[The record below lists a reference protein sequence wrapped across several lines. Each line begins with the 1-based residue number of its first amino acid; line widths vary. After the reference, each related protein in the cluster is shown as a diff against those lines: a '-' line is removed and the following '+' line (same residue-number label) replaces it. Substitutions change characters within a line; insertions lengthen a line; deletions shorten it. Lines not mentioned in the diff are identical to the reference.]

1 MDRQENM
8 FRRPAAV
15 QQGAMEGA
23 HVGEVLVLLLLIVAA
38 VTEVVATMEIG
49 LEEVEEGLLPRTV
62 VGPKEG
68 GLSSIN

>member
-1 MDRQENM
+1 
-8 FRRPAAV
+8 
-15 QQGAMEGA
+15 MEGA
-23 HVGEVLVLLLLIVAA
+23 HVKEELVLLLLIVAV

>member
-1 MDRQENM
+1 M

-23 HVGEVLVLLLLIVAA
+23 HVGEVLVLLLLIVAV

-62 VGPKEG
+62 VGPKGG
-68 GLSSIN
+68 GLST

>member
-1 MDRQENM
+1 
-8 FRRPAAV
+8 
-15 QQGAMEGA
+15 MEGA

-62 VGPKEG
+62 VGPKGG
-68 GLSSIN
+68 GLST